1 MTLLEICIVDNL
13 SFSSL
18 FSVFSDVFLDDS
30 ARVIN
35 NRLDETAFA
44 STYRRNHL
52 RGKNSS

>member
-18 FSVFSDVFLDDS
+18 FSVFIDDS

-52 RGKNSS
+52 RVKNSS